1 MLAPMESSAPPSVI
15 RTEGLSKRFGR
26 LTAVS
31 SLDLD
36 VRPGRV
42 FGFLGPNGAGKTTAI
57 AMILGLLFPTSG
69 NIQLFGMDARTNL
82 KAALRRVGA
91 IVENPAVYP
100 HLTARDN
107 LRVWGALSGGTTPAR
122 IDEVLE
128 LVGLRERAKD
138 KPRTYS
144 LGMKQRLGLGAALL
158 HDPELLILDE
168 PTNGLDPAGIREFR
182 ELFRAFARRG
192 KTVFVSSH
200 LLGEVQLMC
209 DEVAIVK
216 QGRLI
221 AQGEVGEL
229 LRRREAFIV
238 RTTDPAQAV
247 SVLGSLDWVRSV
259 SEGEQGSLLVEAP
272 AERAA
277 GISQALGEGGI
288 WISELRQE
296 EGSLEDFFL
305 EVTGREDG
313 AG

>member
-1 MLAPMESSAPPSVI
+1 
-15 RTEGLSKRFGR
+15 
-26 LTAVS
+26 
-31 SLDLD
+31 
-36 VRPGRV
+36 
-42 FGFLGPNGAGKTTAI
+42 
-57 AMILGLLFPTSG
+57 MILGLLFPTSG
-69 NIQLFGMDARTNL
+69 NIQLFGMDVRTHL
-82 KAALRRVGA
+82 KTALRRVGA
-91 IVENPAVYP
+91 IVENPAAYP

-107 LRVWGALSGGTTPAR
+107 LRIWGALSGGTTPGR

-128 LVGLRERAKD
+128 LVGLRDRAKD

-144 LGMKQRLGLGAALL
+144 LGMKQRLGLGAALI

-182 ELFRAFARRG
+182 ELFRELARRG

-221 AQGEVGEL
+221 AQGEVNEL
-229 LRRREAFIV
+229 LRQREAFV
-238 RTTDPAQAV
+238 VKATDAAQAMR
-247 SVLGSLDWVRSV
+247 VLDSLDWVRSV
-259 SEGEQGSLLVEAP
+259 SEGERGSLIVEAP
-272 AERAA
+272 AEQGA
-277 GISQALGEGGI
+277 GISQALGENGI

-305 EVTGREDG
+305 EVTGQEDG
-313 AG
+313 PG